1 MTDPSAIL
9 VPGPWRHRFVPANAA
24 RFHVAEVEPAS
35 VAPAGTANGAVD
47 AGAATESGAQ
57 APLVVLLHGFPQ
69 MWWAWRAQLPELAAA
84 GYRAVA
90 MDLRGTGASDKPP
103 SGYDMATL
111 TQDVAGVI
119 RSLGAQE
126 AVVVGHG
133 LGGTVAWSMAALQ
146 PEVTRA
152 VGAFSAL
159 HPLRMHASSVVRA
172 MATRT
177 TARRLAFA
185 QLPYFPER
193 RMVRGDLV
201 ARVLTD
207 WGAPGWT
214 TPEVLDM
221 YRAAAGIPF
230 AAHSVMEI
238 LRWLVR
244 STPRVDGQRYLAAL
258 RQPVAVPVLQVH
270 GAVDR
275 AIPVD
280 VASWGNG
287 APYRFESVPGAG
299 HFLPE
304 EAPEA
309 TTAALLGWLA
319 SLD

>member
-1 MTDPSAIL
+1 MTDPSAVL

-24 RFHVAEVEPAS
+24 RFHVAEMEPVGGDGTPGAD
-35 VAPAGTANGAVD
+35 AGTP
-47 AGAATESGAQ
+47 

-69 MWWAWRAQLPELAAA
+69 MWWAWRAQLPALAEA

-103 SGYDMATL
+103 RGYDMSTL

-133 LGGTVAWSMAALQ
+133 IGGTVAWSMAALQ

-159 HPLRMHASSVVRA
+159 HPLRMHSSSVVRA
-172 MATRT
+172 MGTRT
-177 TARRLAFA
+177 TARRLAFV

-193 RMVRGDLV
+193 SMVRGDLV
-201 ARVLTD
+201 ARVLAD
-207 WGAPGWT
+207 WGAPGW
-214 TPEVLDM
+214 PPQDLVDV
-221 YRAAAGIPF
+221 YRSAAGIPF

-270 GAVDR
+270 GSADR
-275 AIPVD
+275 AIPAG

-309 TTAALLGWLA
+309 TTRILLTWLA
-319 SLD
+319 SLA